1 MVEQGGFPNPR
12 NPKRTVTGS
21 LAEALTR
28 DARLCAFAARGLS
41 ACVGAATEITDVSDD
56 EKDPSESGDDGGRW
70 NVQGHFSGF
79 ADLHAGAAVIDAG
92 DRFLGRFGFGQ
103 GRA

>member
-1 MVEQGGFPNPR
+1 M
-12 NPKRTVTGS
+12 T
-21 LAEALTR
+21 EALRR
-28 DARLCAFAARGLS
+28 DARLCAFAAGGLS

-56 EKDPSESGDDGGRW
+56 EKDPSESGDDGGGW
-70 NVQGHFSGF
+70 NVQGHFSGL

-92 DRFLGRFGFGQ
+92 DGLVRRFGFGQ